1 MSEPAGPTSPADFGR
16 VDPDGTVYVRT
27 PDGERSVGQV
37 PDAAPEE
44 ALSFFV
50 RRFESLEGE
59 VTLFESR
66 VGAGSVG
73 PDDARKRIASL
84 RTTIREANA
93 VGDLAGLAAR
103 LDLLEPKIDELAD
116 ARRAERAEA
125 AEQTRAEKERMVAEA
140 EKLAGGNDW
149 RGGVNRFRA
158 LLDEWKALPR
168 IDRATDD
175 ALWHRF
181 STARTTYTRRRK
193 AQFAAQS
200 EKFTAAKQ
208 AKEAIIEEAR
218 PLAESTEWGPTSGAF
233 RDLMARWKA
242 AGSASRADDDALW
255 AEFRALQDRFFDAR
269 NAALNEQDSEFR
281 ANQEA
286 KEQLLAEA
294 EARIVPTTDVKS
306 ARSAFRDFLTRYN
319 DLGKVPRDAVRALD
333 ARVRALESAVREAE
347 EAEWRRTD
355 PEARQRAQDTVAMFE
370 TQIAKLQAR
379 ADAAEAAG
387 RAKDAARTRESI
399 ATYSQLLDQARATL
413 ADFER

>member
-1 MSEPAGPTSPADFGR
+1 MSEPAGPTNPAEFGR

-27 PDGERSVGQV
+27 SEGERSVGQV
-37 PDAAPEE
+37 PDSTPEE
-44 ALSFFV
+44 ALSFFL
-50 RRFESLEGE
+50 RRFETLEGE
-59 VTLFESR
+59 VALFEAR
-66 VGAGSVG
+66 VAAGSVG

-84 RTTIREANA
+84 HASIRVANA
-93 VGDLAGLAAR
+93 VGDLDALAAR
-103 LDLLEPKIDELAD
+103 LDRIEPKLTELAD
-116 ARRAERAEA
+116 ARRAERAQA

-140 EKLAGGNDW
+140 EKLAAGNDW

-158 LLDEWKALPR
+158 LLDEWKVLPR

-200 EKFTAAKQ
+200 EKFTAAKLT
-208 AKEAIIEEAR
+208 KEGIIEEAR
-218 PLAESTEWGPTSGAF
+218 PLADSTDWGATSGTF

-242 AGSASRADDDALW
+242 AGSASHADDDALW
-255 AEFRALQDRFFDAR
+255 TQFRGLQDRFFEAR
-269 NAALNEQDSEFR
+269 NASLTEQDGEFR

-286 KEQLLAEA
+286 KEKLLAEA
-294 EARIVPTTDVKS
+294 EADITPVRDVKV
-306 ARSAFRDFLTRYN
+306 ARTKLRDLLTRYN
-319 DLGKVPRDAVRALD
+319 QLGKVPRDAVRPLD
-333 ARVRALESAVREAE
+333 ARVHALESAVREAE

-379 ADAAEAAG
+379 ADAAGAAG

-399 ATYSQLLDQARATL
+399 ASYTQLLDQARATL

>member
-1 MSEPAGPTSPADFGR
+1 MRPTRSATSPA
-16 VDPDGTVYVRT
+16 
-27 PDGERSVGQV
+27 
-37 PDAAPEE
+37 
-44 ALSFFV
+44 
-50 RRFESLEGE
+50 
-59 VTLFESR
+59 
-66 VGAGSVG
+66 
-73 PDDARKRIASL
+73 
-84 RTTIREANA
+84 
-93 VGDLAGLAAR
+93 LAAR